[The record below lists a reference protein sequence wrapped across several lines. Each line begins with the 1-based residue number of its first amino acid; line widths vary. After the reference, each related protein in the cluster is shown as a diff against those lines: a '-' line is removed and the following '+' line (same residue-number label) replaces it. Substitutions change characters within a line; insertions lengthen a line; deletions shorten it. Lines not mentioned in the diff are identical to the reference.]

1 MGKIYY
7 LMGKSSSGK
16 DTLYKEILSR
26 MPEIK
31 TVTLYTTRPIRDGER
46 DGVEYHFVSEETLK
60 HYEEDGK
67 IIEKRTYDTVYG
79 QWKYA
84 TIDDG
89 QMNLDDSDYLIIGTL
104 ESYSKMKSYYGE
116 EYLVPIYIE
125 VEDGERL
132 SRALQ
137 RERQQEQPKYDELCR
152 RFLADQNEF
161 DSSGKQSKVTL
172 AVIDEFEGAKKYSF
186 LLYNQDLQASAEKIF
201 ECLKCQMEEGAKWK
215 AKICPVKGQF
225 KAISNGE

>member
-79 QWKYA
+79 QRKYA

-104 ESYSKMKSYYGE
+104 ESYSKMKSYY
-116 EYLVPIYIE
+116 
-125 VEDGERL
+125 L
-132 SRALQ
+132 SL
-137 RERQQEQPKYDELCR
+137 
-152 RFLADQNEF
+152 
-161 DSSGKQSKVTL
+161 
-172 AVIDEFEGAKKYSF
+172 IH
-186 LLYNQDLQASAEKIF
+186 I
-201 ECLKCQMEEGAKWK
+201 
-215 AKICPVKGQF
+215 
-225 KAISNGE
+225 

>member
-116 EYLVPIYIE
+116 EYLVPVYIE

-152 RFLADQNEF
+152 RFLADQNDFSEENLREAGI
-161 DSSGKQSKVTL
+161 SRRYSNQNKTQCLEEIIGEIQNGK
-172 AVIDEFEGAKKYSF
+172 F
-186 LLYNQDLQASAEKIF
+186 
-201 ECLKCQMEEGAKWK
+201 
-215 AKICPVKGQF
+215 
-225 KAISNGE
+225 

>member
-7 LMGKSSSGK
+7 IMGKSSSGK
-16 DTLYKEILSR
+16 DTLFRK
-26 MPEIK
+26 IK
-31 TVTLYTTRPIRDGER
+31 QELPMLQTVTLYTTRPKREGER
-46 DGVEYHFVSEETLK
+46 EGVEYHFVTDEQMHIFERQ
-60 HYEEDGK
+60 GK
-67 IIEKRTYDTVYG
+67 VVELRTYNTVHG
-79 QWKYA
+79 AWKYA

-152 RFLADQNEF
+152 RFLADQNDFSEENLREAGINRRYRNQNKTQCLEEIIGEIQN
-161 DSSGKQSKVTL
+161 GK
-172 AVIDEFEGAKKYSF
+172 F
-186 LLYNQDLQASAEKIF
+186 
-201 ECLKCQMEEGAKWK
+201 
-215 AKICPVKGQF
+215 
-225 KAISNGE
+225 

>member
-26 MPEIK
+26 MPEIR

-152 RFLADQNEF
+152 RFLADQNDFSEENLREAGINRRYRNQNKTQCLEEIIGEIQN
-161 DSSGKQSKVTL
+161 GK
-172 AVIDEFEGAKKYSF
+172 F
-186 LLYNQDLQASAEKIF
+186 
-201 ECLKCQMEEGAKWK
+201 
-215 AKICPVKGQF
+215 
-225 KAISNGE
+225 

>member
-1 MGKIYY
+1 M
-7 LMGKSSSGK
+7 
-16 DTLYKEILSR
+16 
-26 MPEIK
+26 
-31 TVTLYTTRPIRDGER
+31 
-46 DGVEYHFVSEETLK
+46 K

-116 EYLVPIYIE
+116 KYLVPVYIE

-152 RFLADQNEF
+152 RFLADQNDFSEENLREAGI
-161 DSSGKQSKVTL
+161 SRRYRNQNKTQCLEEIIGEIQNGK
-172 AVIDEFEGAKKYSF
+172 F
-186 LLYNQDLQASAEKIF
+186 
-201 ECLKCQMEEGAKWK
+201 
-215 AKICPVKGQF
+215 
-225 KAISNGE
+225 